1 MQIKIIKHVLTSLLR
16 RKKNNCSEMSLRKFM
31 HPRNIYKKIP
41 DFKKLVLLYPEFR
54 DIAIVNLTGK
64 IKIDFKR
71 EGTLQVLT
79 EVLLKHDFNL
89 QVKIPPN
96 KLVPTLPLRLNY
108 ILWIED
114 LMKHASFNE
123 MKEVIGIDIGTG
135 AVCIYPLLFAKMY
148 GNQMIATEVDKTS
161 IQTAIEHVKN
171 NNLEDIIKVYKV
183 DERTI
188 LKEIIKED
196 NVYHFTMCNPPFFEI
211 EGSSEKIIKQLPPR
225 NAPTGNEVELTIQG
239 GERAFIMQMI
249 EESMEIK
256 EKAKIYTTM
265 FGRRSNLLFLLKF
278 LKKKG
283 IENSTWTEFCQ
294 GHTKRWGLAWSF
306 LPKDVIN
313 LTNAPVIR
321 KSGDYIAKLLKEQ
334 RPIEI
339 QFPMR
344 HKFASFDNLVNFLEE
359 AMEEL
364 HIQIEELNLPIGNF
378 NGWSCQLIA
387 GNDTWSHARRRR
399 RLAQR
404 LMNQSVNHDTGQTSV
419 INDIT
424 ENDTEKLIKNN
435 SGDIVRKNEPL
446 LICNFFAEVIEH
458 EEPENDEV
466 KISMIFEKGIGG
478 KVALET
484 FRQYLINK
492 LDVRKYFQ
500 KQHERPNKRK
510 RKRSETSKIEINSEQ
525 VENLHKN
532 DTESV

>member
-1 MQIKIIKHVLTSLLR
+1 MQFKIIKHVLTSFLR
-16 RKKNNCSEMSLRKFM
+16 RRKNNCLEMSLRKFM

-71 EGTLQVLT
+71 EGTLRVLT

-96 KLVPTLPLRLNY
+96 KLAPTLPLRLNY

-188 LKEIIKED
+188 LKEVIKED

-211 EGSSEKIIKQLPPR
+211 EESSEKIIKRLPPR

-364 HIQIEELNLPIGNF
+364 HIQIKELNLLIGNF

-387 GNDTWSHARRRR
+387 DNDTWSHARRKR

-404 LMNQSVNHDTGQTSV
+404 LMNQSVNHDTEQTSV

-424 ENDTEKLIKNN
+424 ENDAEKLIKNN
-435 SGDIVRKNEPL
+435 SEDIVRKNEPL

-492 LDVRKYFQ
+492 LDVREYFQ

-510 RKRSETSKIEINSEQ
+510 RKRLETTKIEINSEQ

>member
-1 MQIKIIKHVLTSLLR
+1 
-16 RKKNNCSEMSLRKFM
+16 MSLRKFM

-54 DIAIVNLTGK
+54 DIAIVNLSGK

-71 EGTLQVLT
+71 EGTLRVLT

-148 GNQMIATEVDKTS
+148 GNQMIATEVDETS

-171 NNLEDIIKVYKV
+171 NNLEDIIK
-183 DERTI
+183 
-188 LKEIIKED
+188 
-196 NVYHFTMCNPPFFEI
+196 

-225 NAPTGNEVELTIQG
+225 NAPTGNEVELTVQG

-265 FGRRSNLLFLLKF
+265 FGRRSNLLLLLKF

-321 KSGDYIAKLLKEQ
+321 KSGDYIAKLLKAQ
-334 RPIEI
+334 RPMEI

-364 HIQIEELNLPIGNF
+364 HIQIKELNLPIGNF

-387 GNDTWSHARRRR
+387 DNDTWSHARRKR

-424 ENDTEKLIKNN
+424 KNDAEKLIKNN
-435 SGDIVRKNEPL
+435 SVDIVRKNEPL

-492 LDVRKYFQ
+492 LHVREYFQ
-500 KQHERPNKRK
+500 KQHEKPNKRK
-510 RKRSETSKIEINSEQ
+510 RKRLETSKIEINSEQ
-525 VENLHKN
+525 VGNLHKN